1 MEASLH
7 VTNVTRIYYYFEIY
21 CAFVFLFPTRRKS
34 GGEGR
39 TLPYIS
45 SFFSTVKSKL
55 KTCLYFVPLF
65 FSARQIAA
73 GLAVTEF
80 NAAAFEMASQFD
92 TTNFTSDTTRQL
104 SKVGKK
110 SLSDDEM
117 KNLSSIIS
125 QMGQIY
131 GEVSMYL
138 PLLFCTH
145 SFLIFFILFVHLN
158 YPILMLCHC
167 SFATISITVC
177 ILLYYLILCETK
189 LKVNVAY
196 FFTTSRST
204 LIRNTLRTKKVVE
217 KLKVVVCHDVT

>member
-92 TTNFTSDTTRQL
+92 TKNFTSDTTRQL

-138 PLLFCTH
+138 SASTLLYT
-145 SFLIFFILFVHLN
+145 FILNFF
-158 YPILMLCHC
+158 
-167 SFATISITVC
+167 S
-177 ILLYYLILCETK
+177 YYLCI
-189 LKVNVAY
+189 
-196 FFTTSRST
+196 
-204 LIRNTLRTKKVVE
+204 
-217 KLKVVVCHDVT
+217 